1 MKLSRIRSTAAVSDG
16 KSIATSS
23 ANQAFRRAAG
33 IASTRRAARP
43 SSRERME

>member
-1 MKLSRIRSTAAVSDG
+1 MRSTAAFNDG

-23 ANQAFRRAAG
+23 ANQAFRLAVG